1 MRVAVSRALSEHYQ
15 SYGLVSPRRCSI
27 PRWVA
32 VRAWPTRQRKRR
44 NPSCS
49 ISQSTPPKSG
59 QAKGEGWP
67 KRALLETSS
76 ISSSVMC
83 LRRPEGSLPRRFR
96 LQGQRLPDELQEQR
110 RDLRQW
116 PNVRA
121 GYLIQDTPG
130 YGREERG
137 FRILNDDNDIPTKHS
152 FSCPSSARMSSSF
165 IEILGDATFYGAERL
180 PFKAPAWAPK
190 GICSNLREENPG
202 GL

>member
-1 MRVAVSRALSEHYQ
+1 MR
-15 SYGLVSPRRCSI
+15 
-27 PRWVA
+27 RWVA
-32 VRAWPTRQRKRR
+32 VRAWPTRQRRRR

-59 QAKGEGWP
+59 QAKGVGWP
-67 KRALLETSS
+67 KRFTRNLVHIQLGYARF
-76 ISSSVMC
+76 

>member
-1 MRVAVSRALSEHYQ
+1 
-15 SYGLVSPRRCSI
+15 
-27 PRWVA
+27 
-32 VRAWPTRQRKRR
+32 
-44 NPSCS
+44 
-49 ISQSTPPKSG
+49 
-59 QAKGEGWP
+59 
-67 KRALLETSS
+67 
-76 ISSSVMC
+76 MC